1 LKVVVNTANGYQST
15 DSREQTYG
23 AYITFAKASE
33 ASLAILA
40 IDGKTILNNCLR
52 ATYGSTKFCTYYLK
66 GKECNNKECLYLHS
80 EPNDQDDILERDDIN
95 NRTNFK
101 TQQLQAIKI
110 ANIFNFEI
118 RKKIMMAEKIPNTV
132 FPSITTTYDNP
143 VVYDNDLN
151 HREFQ
156 IYFEKEL
163 EKERE
168 TRSMPRNNPEN
179 SKSRDT
185 SKDNENDQHSSVSDK
200 KYVSDSYS
208 ESDHHAGGLVSKP
221 DFEIEISKL
230 ENHNNNNNN
239 QNELNSNNL
248 KSSISTTDS
257 ITEPKESV
265 RLFKSKSNS
274 RFSFTGSD
282 ILDEPNDDGI
292 TIPTF
297 VSKII
302 QNNMIKNNKKIYKL
316 LEKSV
321 LENLIQNNNNNN
333 NSNNSISHNWASF
346 INETTTQ
353 NDESP

>member
-1 LKVVVNTANGYQST
+1 
-15 DSREQTYG
+15 
-23 AYITFAKASE
+23 
-33 ASLAILA
+33 
-40 IDGKTILNNCLR
+40 
-52 ATYGSTKFCTYYLK
+52 
-66 GKECNNKECLYLHS
+66 
-80 EPNDQDDILERDDIN
+80 
-95 NRTNFK
+95 
-101 TQQLQAIKI
+101 
-110 ANIFNFEI
+110 
-118 RKKIMMAEKIPNTV
+118 MMAEKIPNAM

-163 EKERE
+163 EKEKETE

-208 ESDHHAGGLVSKP
+208 ESEHHQAGSKP
-221 DFEIEISKL
+221 DLEIEISKM
-230 ENHNNNNNN
+230 ENNNNNNNN

-257 ITEPKESV
+257 MTEQKESV

-274 RFSFTGSD
+274 RFFTESN

-302 QNNMIKNNKKIYKL
+302 QNNMIKNNKKIYKI

-321 LENLIQNNNNNN
+321 LENLIQNNNNN

-346 INETTTQ
+346 INETTQ
-353 NDESP
+353 NDKSP